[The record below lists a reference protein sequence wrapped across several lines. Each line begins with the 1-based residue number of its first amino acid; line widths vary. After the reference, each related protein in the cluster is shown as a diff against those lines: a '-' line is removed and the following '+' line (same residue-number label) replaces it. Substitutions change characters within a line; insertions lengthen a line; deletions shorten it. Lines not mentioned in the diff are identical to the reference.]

1 VQVTATFVTLPP
13 LTIPSPFLTTHIW
26 LGAVGCEDTVTLYV
40 APLAT
45 GVENVNE
52 PFAEIAVL
60 LPELF

>member
-1 VQVTATFVTLPP
+1 LPP